1 MLGEYYYHEI
11 VKKTIIAF
19 GTLFNNINIKHKKQD
34 GSDYST
40 IKVPIAYGPVEKFTA
55 RLEQKPD
62 LRNRVSIVLPRL
74 AFEMTSIQYDN
85 TRKVSTMQT
94 FKALSSTDNQVVKKV
109 FMPAPYNIGIQLS
122 IITQYNDD
130 ALQIIEQILPYFQPS
145 FNLTI
150 NLVSSIGE
158 KRDIP
163 MILENISFK
172 DNYDSGY
179 EEKRIIIYDLTFT
192 AKTYLFG
199 PIPDNTEGFIKKVQV
214 DYYSNTDTKNASRQL
229 RYVAEPRA
237 IKDYNA
243 DHTTYLVQD
252 IDDKITKFI
261 VNNAISLVEDTYIQI
276 DDEEMYIKSI
286 YGNTITVLRGRDNS
300 SVVSHLNGSYVNLIT
315 IADDNLIE
323 QTDDFGFDEY
333 RYDYG
338 DGKIYSPSKG
348 IDV

>member
-122 IITQYNDD
+122 IMTQYNDD

-163 MILENISFK
+163 MILENINFK

-179 EEKRIIIYDLTFT
+179 EEKRIIIYDLSFT

-199 PIPDNTEGFIKKVQV
+199 PIPD
-214 DYYSNTDTKNASRQL
+214 L
-229 RYVAEPRA
+229 
-237 IKDYNA
+237 
-243 DHTTYLVQD
+243 
-252 IDDKITKFI
+252 
-261 VNNAISLVEDTYIQI
+261 SLIHI
-276 DDEEMYIKSI
+276 
-286 YGNTITVLRGRDNS
+286 
-300 SVVSHLNGSYVNLIT
+300 
-315 IADDNLIE
+315 
-323 QTDDFGFDEY
+323 
-333 RYDYG
+333 
-338 DGKIYSPSKG
+338 
-348 IDV
+348 